1 MKLEIEITTASNAMA
16 KAVAAALAADARPK
30 RGSAGFKAKG
40 SKLLMEIK
48 TNDKVAM
55 RAAVNSS
62 LRVADACLSVLGDN
76 NG

>member
-1 MKLEIEITTASNAMA
+1 MKLEIEISTTHSKKA
-16 KAVAAALAADARPK
+16 KAVAAALGADAKPK
-30 RGSAGFKAKG
+30 RGSVKFKAVG
-40 SKLLMEIK
+40 SKLLMEIES
-48 TNDKVAM
+48 NDKVAM